1 MHRSA
6 CFCDS
11 IHSRVVT
18 ILATPRIEAA
28 VAVAVA
34 VAVVEKG
41 GGGEQRGINLDELLF
56 PRRQKTTTRRMRRRT
71 TAQ

>member
-18 ILATPRIEAA
+18 ILATSRIEAA
-28 VAVAVA
+28 VAVAE
-34 VAVVEKG
+34 VEKG
-41 GGGEQRGINLDELLF
+41 GGGGQRGINLDELLF

-71 TAQ
+71 TAP